1 MARPEEG
8 ATYAMS
14 RPAWIALALLVVLA
28 VAALFLRREPAG
40 KREEADREAAIVAPS
55 RVRQDEDEV
64 RVVLDSAERARV
76 GLAVA
81 PLLRAEGGAGRPV
94 PGQVVEEPERTAVI
108 RAPVAGRLSEG
119 SAPWPRLGTRV
130 GAGAELGQVSD
141 ARPLVAPIGGVVTR
155 VGARPGEIVA
165 EGQTLLE
172 LADRSRPVVRLTWP
186 SAGAPPA
193 SVRLVPG
200 AHGVEADLIGPAPE
214 ADPLTRQPVYLY
226 RARGSWPGAVP
237 GTLVDAMTPGGT
249 TTPGV
254 LVPDRAVVQWEGLA
268 WVYLQREPGHYVRVR
283 VPTDRPA
290 GAGWI
295 AGAPLEPG
303 DSVVVTGAQE
313 LLSEEFRARVT
324 VGDESG
330 E

>member
-1 MARPEEG
+1 
-8 ATYAMS
+8 MS
-14 RPAWIALALLVVLA
+14 RRAAIVLALVMALVA
-28 VAALFLRREPAG
+28 VAALFLRRAPAE
-40 KREEADREAAIVAPS
+40 KQEEADREAAIVAPS
-55 RVRQDEDEV
+55 RVRQDEGEV
-64 RVVLDSAERARV
+64 RVVLDGAEQVRI
-76 GLAVA
+76 GIAVA
-81 PLLRAEGGAGRPV
+81 PLVRAEGGAGRRV

-108 RAPVAGRLSEG
+108 RAPVAGRLSED
-119 SAPWPRLGTRV
+119 SAPWPRLGARV
-130 GAGAELGQVSD
+130 AAGAELGRVSD
-141 ARPLVAPIGGVVTR
+141 ARPLMAPIGGVVTR

-200 AHGVEADLIGPAPE
+200 ARGVEADLIGPAPE

-226 RARGSWPGAVP
+226 RARGAWPGAVP
-237 GTLVDAMTPGGT
+237 GTLVDALTPERGT
-249 TTPGV
+249 AAGV
-254 LVPDRAVVQWEGLA
+254 LVPDRAVVQWDGLA
-268 WVYLQREPGHYVRVR
+268 WVYLQREPGRYVRVR

-290 GAGWI
+290 SAGWI

-303 DSVVVTGAQE
+303 DTVVVTGAQE